1 MFFNIA
7 SCCLIGIKTIK
18 YNSLLMLIN
27 FLRGNISIGDDHGD
41 EFDNFEFGSDHFTD
55 EDGDEWN
62 NEEDDWDDDVHDEW

>member
-1 MFFNIA
+1 
-7 SCCLIGIKTIK
+7 
-18 YNSLLMLIN
+18 MLIN

>member
-1 MFFNIA
+1 
-7 SCCLIGIKTIK
+7 
-18 YNSLLMLIN
+18 MLIN

-62 NEEDDWDDDVHDEW
+62 NEEDDWDDDVHDEWWEEKKISRALFFVVNIIF